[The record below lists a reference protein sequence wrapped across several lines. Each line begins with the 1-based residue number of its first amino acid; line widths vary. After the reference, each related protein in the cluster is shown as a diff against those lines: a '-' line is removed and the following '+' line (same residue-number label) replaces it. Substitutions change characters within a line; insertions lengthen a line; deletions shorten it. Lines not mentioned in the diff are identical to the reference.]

1 MQTQTSSFLTEEIV
15 ERIFSSGE
23 LTRDDRQRIQLMLLN
38 ESIGENELSLI
49 ERIMEGVVKGIL
61 DVLD

>member
-1 MQTQTSSFLTEEIV
+1 MQSQTCSFLTEQIV

-23 LTRDDRQRIQLMLLN
+23 LTRDDRQRIKSMLLN

-49 ERIMEGVVKGIL
+49 ERVMEGVVKGIL

>member
-1 MQTQTSSFLTEEIV
+1 MQTPTFPFLTEQIV
-15 ERIFSSGE
+15 EQIFSSGE
-23 LTRDDRQRIQLMLLN
+23 LTRNDRQRIQSMLLN

-61 DVLD
+61 DVLN

>member
-1 MQTQTSSFLTEEIV
+1 MQSQSYSFLTEQIV
-15 ERIFSSGE
+15 ERIFSSRE
-23 LTRDDRQRIQLMLLN
+23 LTRDDRQRIKSMLLN

-49 ERIMEGVVKGIL
+49 ERVMEGVVKGIL

>member
-23 LTRDDRQRIQLMLLN
+23 LTRDDRQRIKSMLLN

-49 ERIMEGVVKGIL
+49 ERVIEGVLKGIL

>member
-23 LTRDDRQRIQLMLLN
+23 LTRDDRQRIKSMLLN
-38 ESIGENELSLI
+38 ELIGENELSLI
-49 ERIMEGVVKGIL
+49 ERVIEGVLKGIL

>member
-1 MQTQTSSFLTEEIV
+1 MQTPTYLFLTEQIV

-23 LTRDDRQRIQLMLLN
+23 LTRDDRQRIQSMLLN

-49 ERIMEGVVKGIL
+49 ERVMEGVVKGIL

>member
-49 ERIMEGVVKGIL
+49 ERVMEGVVKGIL

>member
-1 MQTQTSSFLTEEIV
+1 MQSQTFHFLNEQVV
-15 ERIFSSGE
+15 EQIFASRQ
-23 LTRDDRQRIQLMLLN
+23 LTRDDRHGIQSMLLN

-61 DVLD
+61 DVLY

>member
-1 MQTQTSSFLTEEIV
+1 MQSQSYSFLTEQIV
-15 ERIFSSGE
+15 ERIFLSGE
-23 LTRDDRQRIQLMLLN
+23 LTRDDRQRIKSMLLN

-49 ERIMEGVVKGIL
+49 ERVMEGVVKGIL

>member
-1 MQTQTSSFLTEEIV
+1 MQSQSYSFLTEQIV

-23 LTRDDRQRIQLMLLN
+23 LTRDDRQRIKSMLLN
-38 ESIGENELSLI
+38 ESIGDKELNLI
-49 ERIMEGVVKGIL
+49 ERVMEGVVKGIL

>member
-1 MQTQTSSFLTEEIV
+1 
-15 ERIFSSGE
+15 
-23 LTRDDRQRIQLMLLN
+23 MLLN

-49 ERIMEGVVKGIL
+49 ERVMDGVVKGIL

>member
-1 MQTQTSSFLTEEIV
+1 MQTPAFQFLTEQIV

-23 LTRDDRQRIQLMLLN
+23 LTRDDRQRIQSMLLN

-49 ERIMEGVVKGIL
+49 EKVMEGVVKGIL
-61 DVLD
+61 DVMN

>member
-1 MQTQTSSFLTEEIV
+1 MQTQTSSFLTEQIV

-23 LTRDDRQRIQLMLLN
+23 LTRDDRQRIQSMLLN

-49 ERIMEGVVKGIL
+49 ERVIEGVVKGIL

>member
-1 MQTQTSSFLTEEIV
+1 MQTPAFQFLTEQIV

-23 LTRDDRQRIQLMLLN
+23 LTRDDRQRIQSMLLN

-49 ERIMEGVVKGIL
+49 ERVMEGVVNGIL
-61 DVLD
+61 DVLN

>member
-1 MQTQTSSFLTEEIV
+1 MQSQTYSFLTEQIV

-23 LTRDDRQRIQLMLLN
+23 LTRDDRQRIKSMLLN
-38 ESIGENELSLI
+38 ESIGDNELNLI
-49 ERIMEGVVKGIL
+49 ERVMEGVVKGIL

>member
-1 MQTQTSSFLTEEIV
+1 MQSQTYSFLTEQIV

-23 LTRDDRQRIQLMLLN
+23 LTRDDRQRIKSMLLN

-49 ERIMEGVVKGIL
+49 ERVMAGVVKGIL

>member
-23 LTRDDRQRIQLMLLN
+23 LTRDDRQRIQSMLLN

-49 ERIMEGVVKGIL
+49 ERVMEGVVKGRL
-61 DVLD
+61 DVLN

>member
-1 MQTQTSSFLTEEIV
+1 MQSQTYSFLTEQIV
-15 ERIFSSGE
+15 EQIFSSGA
-23 LTRDDRQRIQLMLLN
+23 LTRDDRQRIKSMLLN

-49 ERIMEGVVKGIL
+49 ERVMEGVVKGRL